1 MVNGIDDYIFAWQ
14 QKKCVRSAVLQHWE
28 NKIKVID
35 DIVTILRSRKDDYSK
50 NISLK
55 NHYVKHLLKQ
65 IHDHSVVTLN
75 DSVAFICQWF
85 YLEVL
90 LKVVGI
96 SRIGPKN
103 FTKTYEGRSSIN
115 QEVIN
120 KHSQHIRNNFNL
132 SCDEDNKSFP
142 SSDWLCKLHKK

>member
-1 MVNGIDDYIFAWQ
+1 MVLMTIFLLVSR
-14 QKKCVRSAVLQHWE
+14 KKCIMSSVLQQWE

-35 DIVTILRSRKDDYSK
+35 DIITTLRSRKDNYSK

-55 NHYVKHLLKQ
+55 SHYVKHLLKQ
-65 IHDHSVVTLN
+65 IYDHFVVTLN
-75 DSVAFICQWF
+75 DSVAFICKWL

-90 LKVVGI
+90 LKAVGI

-103 FTKTYEGRSSIN
+103 FGKTYKGHSSIN

-132 SCDEDNKSFP
+132 SCDEDNKSLP
-142 SSDWLCKLHKK
+142 S